1 MGDCVGVDDAS
12 VMGMLLAKLE
22 RTSALDADDRAAL
35 RDLPFTIR
43 RFGAREDIFRSGETP
58 TYCCLVLD
66 GWVHRYGTLGDG
78 ARQILLLYIPGDL
91 PDLQHL
97 FLPRLDHTLASITAS
112 TLAFIP
118 HTALF
123 GLIARRPRVMAA
135 LWRDTLIDT
144 SLYRERVMCLGR
156 RSAIGRTAHFVCEM
170 YLRQEVAGL
179 AGDLRCPIPITQGQ
193 IADFLGITPVHLN
206 RSLAALRSRGLIAL
220 NGRTVSIL
228 DLRRL
233 MDVAEFDA
241 TFLHLGDDPTSRL
254 VPDCRVP
261 AE

>member
-1 MGDCVGVDDAS
+1 MGTDDAS
-12 VMGMLLAKLE
+12 VMGMLQAKLE
-22 RTSALDADDRAAL
+22 RTSSLDEEDRAAI
-35 RDLPFTIR
+35 RELPYTIR
-43 RFGAREDIFRSGETP
+43 RFGAREDIFRSGEKP

-97 FLPRLDHTLASITAS
+97 FLPQLDHTLASITAS
-112 TLAFIP
+112 TLAFVP

-123 GLIARRPRVMAA
+123 GLIGRRPRVMAA

-144 SLYRERVMCLGR
+144 SMYRERVMCLGR
-156 RSAIGRTAHFVCEM
+156 RSAIGRTAHFACEM

-179 AGDLRCPIPITQGQ
+179 ADDLRCTIPITQGQ
-193 IADFLGITPVHLN
+193 IADFLGITPVHFN
-206 RSLAALRSRGLIAL
+206 RSLAVLRSRGLIEL
-220 NGRTVSIL
+220 NGRTLSIL
-228 DLRRL
+228 EPRRL

-241 TFLHLGDDPTSRL
+241 TFLHLGDDLTSLLFSECRL
-254 VPDCRVP
+254 P
-261 AE
+261 AA